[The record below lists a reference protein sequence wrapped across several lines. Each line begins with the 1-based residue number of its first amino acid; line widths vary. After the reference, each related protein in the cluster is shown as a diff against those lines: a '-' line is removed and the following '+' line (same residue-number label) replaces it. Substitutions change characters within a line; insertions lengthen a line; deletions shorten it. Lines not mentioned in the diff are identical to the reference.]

1 MWEEFIHML
10 ASHKLRLDHIN
21 NWGNWGT
28 FCEQRTAPAVTWC
41 ASKSCRSC
49 LYVCCGL
56 YSCSITSP
64 SVLTPA
70 VLSWWY
76 HTTWKL
82 NRKALSWS
90 AAGEP
95 VFYSL
100 LMNTAHLVSDCTICQ
115 AYGVEQSL
123 KSAKNSLRLSYLFGC
138 DCKYTRDLCNVY
150 FSLLFSN
157 SYQQNSLML
166 LRSRDGWA
174 LGSKFVE

>member
-28 FCEQRTAPAVTWC
+28 FGEQRTAPAVTWC

-49 LYVCCGL
+49 SYVRCGL
-56 YSCSITSP
+56 YGCSITSP

-76 HTTWKL
+76 HTIWKL

-138 DCKYTRDLCNVY
+138 DCKYARDLCDVY